1 MNLFRGQTYAP
12 GDLIEVAGARV
23 RLRVSPRARRV
34 SLRIDQTKREVIA
47 SAPSQRRLHEAVAF
61 AGQRAHWIV
70 AHIDALPQPTTVMP
84 GGLIEV
90 FGQPHRLELAR
101 SRLKAGFYEDDGGHG
116 VLRAFGEG
124 EAFARSVLR
133 LLKRHALEVLEE
145 RTRIHA
151 AALGR
156 PPPKVAVADARGRW
170 GSCRPP
176 RAGQGVFGL
185 SASSKGDAGSI
196 RYSWRLVLAPFEVA
210 DYVAVHECAH
220 LLEANHGPQFWAHV
234 RRIYGA
240 EKTPRA
246 WLRQNGARLH
256 AFGRHQ

>member
-34 SLRIDQTKREVIA
+34 SLRIDHAKREVIA

-61 AGQRAHWIV
+61 AGQRAHWIAV
-70 AHIDALPQPTTVMP
+70 HINALPQPDTVTP

-90 FGQPHRLELAR
+90 FGQPHRLEPAQ
-101 SRLKAGFYEDDGGHG
+101 SRLKAGFYEDDDGHG

-124 EAFARSVLR
+124 EAFARSVVR
-133 LLKRHALEVLEE
+133 LLKRHALEVLEA
-145 RTRIHA
+145 RTEVHA
-151 AALGR
+151 AALGQ
-156 PPPKVAVADARGRW
+156 PMPKVAVADAKARW

-176 RAGQGVFGL
+176 RPGL
-185 SASSKGDAGSI
+185 GPVGHGALKGGDAGSI

-210 DYVAVHECAH
+210 DYVAAHECAH
-220 LLEANHGPQFWAHV
+220 LLEANHGPKFWAHV
-234 RRIYGA
+234 RRLYGS
-240 EKTPRA
+240 EKTPRD
-246 WLRQNGARLH
+246 WLRRHGARLH
-256 AFGRHQ
+256 AFGRPE